1 MFKENTSLDYPL
13 LTILSI
19 GKRSFESMGNL
30 IKKSGDTIKRLLRPS
45 DENFARIYKIAKQV
59 FHGKTELI
67 LIIDDTLIK
76 KIFSRL
82 MQGSGWFYDTKICR
96 RILGY
101 KLLAVSITDGRV
113 TIPIDCSFLFS
124 RELLDGSLQSKD
136 ALVKAMVQ
144 KVFALF
150 PDKQFIITADG
161 AFATESF
168 LEWCIQNGYKAE
180 VRMHSNRVVQYN
192 GQNVAIREIKE
203 LRPKGRKMARTI
215 VAQWH
220 KLDLRITAHRRIDK
234 HGEESIVF
242 QAATYYAKPSQHVK
256 NYKMR
261 WGIEK
266 FFRTAKQ
273 HLGLQ
278 ECFSRKMATQMN
290 HVSAVFLAY
299 SLVQLEMK
307 NKRLLNSETAIRALK
322 KKKFDSLKYHFNRSD
337 QIFEA
342 AHA

>member
-1 MFKENTSLDYPL
+1 MFKENTNLDYPL

-45 DENFARIYKIAKQV
+45 DENFAQIYKIATQV
-59 FHGKTELI
+59 FHGKVELVLI
-67 LIIDDTLIK
+67 LDDTLIK

-96 RILGY
+96 RILAY
-101 KLLAVSITDGRV
+101 KLLVISITDGRV
-113 TIPIDCSFLFS
+113 TIPIDFSFLFTE
-124 RELLDGSLQSKD
+124 ELLNGSIQSKD
-136 ALVKAMVQ
+136 ELIKKLVQ
-144 KVFALF
+144 KVFELF
-150 PDKQFIITADG
+150 PDKIFTIAADG

-168 LEWCIQNGYKAE
+168 LAWCIQNKYRAE
-180 VRMHSNRVVQYN
+180 VRMHSNRVVRYN
-192 GQNVAIREIKE
+192 GQKIAIREMKE

-215 VAQWH
+215 VAKWH
-220 KLDLRITAHRRIDK
+220 DLDLHITAQRRIDK
-234 HGEESIVF
+234 HGDESIVF

-256 NYKMR
+256 TYKMR

-266 FFRTAKQ
+266 LFRTAKQ

-278 ECFSRKMATQMN
+278 ECFSRQIEVQRN

-322 KKKFDSLKYHFNRSD
+322 KRKFDFLKDRFNRSD
-337 QIFEA
+337 QIFGVVYA
-342 AHA
+342 